1 MSKFIL
7 FSLLWWITGNPLIAF
22 IVILIVI
29 YLLDRRFVG
38 LFPSIGKPLRR
49 RLRTQ
54 KLKQDLHLNPHD
66 TSNKLEL
73 ARLLMENK
81 QYRPALSYL
90 EEVYRRMSDSPE
102 VWFELGRCYLK
113 LGEIELGEN
122 WMKKGL
128 QADPRLKY
136 GEPYLR
142 LGEAFLTVDQQKA
155 LQYLQQFGEIHS
167 SSSEAYYL
175 LGKLFQQLGD
185 KKKAREAYQQ
195 AVDIYRSL
203 PKYKKRSERR
213 WFILSYLKK
222 MVSN

>member
-7 FSLLWWITGNPLIAF
+7 FSLLWWVTGNPLLAF
-22 IVILIVI
+22 IIILLVI
-29 YLLDRRFVG
+29 YFLDRRFVG
-38 LFPSIGKPLRR
+38 LFPSFEKPLRR
-49 RLRTQ
+49 RMRIR
-54 KLKQDLHLNPHD
+54 KLKQDLELNPHD

-73 ARLLMENK
+73 ARLLMEDK
-81 QYRPALSYL
+81 QFRSALPYL

-113 LGEIELGEN
+113 LGEVEQGEE
-122 WMKKGL
+122 WLLKGL
-128 QADPRLKY
+128 EQDPRLKY

-142 LGEAFLTVDQQKA
+142 LGEAFISIDQKKA
-155 LQYLQQFGEIHS
+155 LHYLQQFGEIHS
-167 SSSEAYYL
+167 SSCEAYYL
-175 LGKLFQQLGD
+175 QGKLFEQLGA
-185 KKKAREAYQQ
+185 KKKARESYQQ

-222 MVSN
+222 IVIN